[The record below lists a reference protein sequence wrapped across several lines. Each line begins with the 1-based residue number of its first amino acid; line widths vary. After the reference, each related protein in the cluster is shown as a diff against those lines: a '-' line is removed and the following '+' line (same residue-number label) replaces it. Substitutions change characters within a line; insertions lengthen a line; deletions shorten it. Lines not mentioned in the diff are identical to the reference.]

1 MFNFGDK
8 VVVLDKT
15 LKSYKKVGLYC
26 GQNDKGLAKIYLK
39 EPIKNEKSKNNVHC
53 ITITEEKISLYCEN
67 NKEAIKNRLDYL
79 YRRLKEIKQE
89 EEDLENEIFELENEL
104 LLN

>member
-8 VVVLDKT
+8 VIVLDKE

-67 NKEAIKNRLDYL
+67 NVEAIKTRLDYL
-79 YRRLKEIKQE
+79 YRRLKEINQE
-89 EEDLENEIFELENEL
+89 KEDLENEIFELENEL